1 MAITNKVV
9 YTLADDSNDEG
20 TFEINVATTP
30 TLAQLTEFIRAYA
43 QELDP
48 IASGV
53 IRRGELSVPVDIS
66 ELTGNTVGAGS
77 DVQEINKYQFRTA
90 AGRKVSINIPGTDET
105 DVNPNSDELN
115 TLDTQQ
121 AALIN
126 AVINGIAVTGGT
138 IAPSDIDGEDIT
150 TLVFAREA
158 ARPTGKRR

>member
-1 MAITNKVV
+1 MAVTNKVV
-9 YTLADDSNDEG
+9 YTLSDDSNEEG

-30 TLAQLTEFIRAYA
+30 TLAQLTEFIRGYA
-43 QELDP
+43 DLLDA
-48 IASGV
+48 IVSGL
-53 IRRGELSVPVDIS
+53 IKRAELSVPVDLS
-66 ELTGNTVGAGS
+66 TLTGNTVGAGS

-90 AGRKVSINIPGTDET
+90 AGRKVSINVPGTDET

>member
-1 MAITNKVV
+1 MAVTNKVV
-9 YTLADDSNDEG
+9 YTLSDDSNEEG

-30 TLAQLTEFIRAYA
+30 TLAQLTEFIRGYA
-43 QELDP
+43 DLLDA
-48 IASGV
+48 IVSGL
-53 IRRGELSVPVDIS
+53 IKRAELSVPVDLS
-66 ELTGNTVGAGS
+66 TLTGNTVGAGS

-90 AGRKVSINIPGTDET
+90 AGRKVSINVPGTDET

-126 AVINGIAVTGGT
+126 AIINGIAVTGGT